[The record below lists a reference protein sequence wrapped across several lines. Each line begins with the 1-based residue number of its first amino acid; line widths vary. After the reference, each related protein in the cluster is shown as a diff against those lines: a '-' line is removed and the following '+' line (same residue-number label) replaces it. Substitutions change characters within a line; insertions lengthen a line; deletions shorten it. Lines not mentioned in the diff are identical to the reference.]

1 LLDRSDADVAA
12 KRTLAAKWRE
22 DCKRPSSNNQKSPP
36 TANAALRSC
45 LGRGRARPRKTVG
58 HRVGSR
64 AHISTVTLRFSPSFG
79 SSPVNFA
86 LANSKAATAALAG
99 PPSEARSVSGIRR
112 NRWTLPPKLVGLSP
126 EHVRLGGI
134 AHNAGATGD
143 RQVSFV
149 FRIDEDKADDIGRGF
164 DLILLC
170 TVNVGHEKDQASV
183 AVGPFAR
190 AVRRRIALSACT
202 PRRGL
207 CCLARSCQCICPA
220 KHPSPKKP
228 SVPRSV
234 TAASFPDSERTV
246 FLNLRLAFHS
256 RHIRMS
262 EGSNCAY
269 RP

>member
-1 LLDRSDADVAA
+1 
-12 KRTLAAKWRE
+12 
-22 DCKRPSSNNQKSPP
+22 
-36 TANAALRSC
+36 
-45 LGRGRARPRKTVG
+45 
-58 HRVGSR
+58 VGSR

-99 PPSEARSVSGIRR
+99 PPSEVRSVSGIRR

-170 TVNVGHEKDQASV
+170 TVDVGHEKDQAGV
-183 AVGPFAR
+183 AVGPFAQSAGELR
-190 AVRRRIALSACT
+190 CQHAHPGLFNDVPDAVDVVLLAHVNAYVRRNT
-202 PRRGL
+202 PRR
-207 CCLARSCQCICPA
+207 RSHQ
-220 KHPSPKKP
+220 
-228 SVPRSV
+228 
-234 TAASFPDSERTV
+234 FPE
-246 FLNLRLAFHS
+246 A
-256 RHIRMS
+256 
-262 EGSNCAY
+262 
-269 RP
+269 

>member
-1 LLDRSDADVAA
+1 MIWLYRGD
-12 KRTLAAKWRE
+12 LA
-22 DCKRPSSNNQKSPP
+22 
-36 TANAALRSC
+36 
-45 LGRGRARPRKTVG
+45 
-58 HRVGSR
+58 
-64 AHISTVTLRFSPSFG
+64 G

-112 NRWTLPPKLVGLSP
+112 NRWTLPAKLVGLSP

-170 TVNVGHEKDQASV
+170 TVNVGHEKDQAGV

-190 AVRRRIALSACT
+190 AVRRELRCQHAHPDAVYVVLLAHVNAYVRRNT
-202 PRRGL
+202 PRR
-207 CCLARSCQCICPA
+207 RS
-220 KHPSPKKP
+220 H
-228 SVPRSV
+228 R
-234 TAASFPDSERTV
+234 FPE
-246 FLNLRLAFHS
+246 A
-256 RHIRMS
+256 
-262 EGSNCAY
+262 
-269 RP
+269 